1 MSVKTIF
8 KTLIGTIAAIVIIS
22 MCIELFNVNVSGLQI
37 KTVCNMAA
45 KQSAELFTQETY
57 KGEGDIYSY
66 TEAKSSN
73 MKDIKAADGTTYIS
87 GNFYGSSKTVS
98 AIWNNLYG
106 ASNSTFKQ
114 VCTMSEG
121 SSVSQ
126 TIRVGNSAAK
136 NVYYKYEYCSPQV
149 SYTDVT
155 YSSGSRSRT
164 VHQTYP
170 WSPYKN
176 VNSPISVYRELGQLY
191 AGIHES
197 SVNSAA
203 SAVIT
208 FEQYKNNA
216 AIVKQKSYATTAK
229 KMKSKY
235 YTPVNIGFPYFD
247 AEVTNK
253 IFQWDLA
260 MILSNG
266 LSDSIVQ
273 DENGVYYINYKGF
286 RCYVQDAYITNF
298 NYYIV
303 DAKTDGTKLSQLT
316 NMNSRN
322 LRNVEATID
331 NNVNLENSYVTVVGI
346 EYTIPITYQGITPIK
361 NIFEYTWQNE
371 VDGQTGSTV
380 NPMQTDRSNMTGT
393 GTYSYATQNMTN
405 SVDAANGALPATGE
419 IYYVL
424 VR

>member
-346 EYTIPITYQGITPIK
+346 EYTIPII
-361 NIFEYTWQNE
+361 
-371 VDGQTGSTV
+371 
-380 NPMQTDRSNMTGT
+380 
-393 GTYSYATQNMTN
+393 
-405 SVDAANGALPATGE
+405 
-419 IYYVL
+419 
-424 VR
+424 

>member
-8 KTLIGTIAAIVIIS
+8 KTLIGTIVCIVIIS
-22 MCIELFNVNVSGLQI
+22 VCVELFNVNVSGLQI

-57 KGEGDIYSY
+57 KGEGDVYSY
-66 TEAKSSN
+66 TEAKSAN
-73 MKDIKAADGTTYIS
+73 MKDIKAADGTVYIS
-87 GNFYGSSKTVS
+87 GNFYGNSRYTRD
-98 AIWNNLYG
+98 IWNNLYG
-106 ASNSTFKQ
+106 ASNTTFKN
-114 VCTMSEG
+114 VCTMSLG
-121 SSVSQ
+121 TSVSQ
-126 TIRVGNSAAK
+126 TIYVGNSTAK
-136 NVYYKYEYCSPQV
+136 NVLYKYEYCSPQV
-149 SYTDVT
+149 KCTDVT
-155 YSSGSRSRT
+155 MGTRL

-170 WSPYKN
+170 WSPYKGTN
-176 VNSPISVYRELGQLY
+176 TPISIYKELGQLY

-203 SAVIT
+203 SATIT

-216 AIVKQKSYATTAK
+216 PIVKQKSYAINAK
-229 KMKSKY
+229 RMKNKY

-266 LSDSIVQ
+266 LSESIVQ
-273 DENGVYYINYKGF
+273 DESGNYYINYKGF

-298 NYYIV
+298 NYYII
-303 DAKTDGTKLSQLT
+303 DAKTDNSQLRALT
-316 NMNSRN
+316 NMDASN
-322 LRNVEATID
+322 LRDIVVTAD
-331 NNVNLENSYVTVVGI
+331 NDASLENSYVTVVGI
-346 EYTIPITYQGITPIK
+346 EYTIPIAYQGITPLK
-361 NIFEYTWQNE
+361 NIFEYVWNNE
-371 VDGQTGSTV
+371 VNGQTGSTV
-380 NPMQTDRSNMTGT
+380 DPLQADRSGMTGT
-393 GTYSYATQNMTN
+393 GTFSYATQNMTN
-405 SVDAANGALPATGE
+405 SSDINNGALPATGE

>member
-8 KTLIGTIAAIVIIS
+8 KTLIGTVAAIVIIS

-216 AIVKQKSYATTAK
+216 AIVKQKSYATIAK

-303 DAKTDGTKLSQLT
+303 DAKTDGTKLNQLT

-371 VDGQTGSTV
+371 VNGQTGSTV
-380 NPMQTDRSNMTGT
+380 DPMQTDRSNMTGT

-405 SVDAANGALPATGE
+405 SADAANGALPATGE